1 VVRRGGRALYCM
13 ARPARGTGL
22 GNRLFPWARSLV
34 FARLGGAIPLEP
46 RWFQPRL
53 GPLLRGGID
62 LGHYHRSFLMM
73 GLFRRRAEEI
83 GGPRRIW
90 IERTAPRIAEP
101 PTLDAAAAE
110 GLSDGAL
117 VVFSGDRDYFRRLHG
132 FEAFLRGCLE
142 GMTRRRWL
150 RHVDSLGE
158 IPIALHVR
166 RGPDFP
172 EVTPDDL
179 VRPKGPVRT
188 PLAWFRRTLE
198 VIRGHIGHPARA
210 LVVSDGPEKDLREL
224 LAVENTLLVR
234 PGCVISDLL
243 VLTRARVL
251 VGSGGSSFSAWG
263 SFLGRMPTL
272 SLPGQSL
279 TWFGLGGQ
287 DAPYVGEFDPDHPPG
302 PVMDEIGHALEA
314 SGARAG
320 ERSHDR

>member
-1 VVRRGGRALYCM
+1 MV
-13 ARPARGTGL
+13 RPARGTGL
-22 GNRLFPWARSLV
+22 GNRLFPWARCLV

-62 LGHYHRSFLMM
+62 IGHYHRSFLMM

-83 GGPRRIW
+83 GGLRRTW

-101 PTLDAAAAE
+101 PTLDAATAE
-110 GLSDGAL
+110 GLPAGSL
-117 VVFSGDRDYFRRLHG
+117 VVFSGDGDCFRRLHG
-132 FEAFLRGCLE
+132 WEAFLRGCLE
-142 GMTRRRWL
+142 SMTRHRWL

-158 IPIALHVR
+158 VPIALHVR

-172 EVTPDDL
+172 EATPDDL

-188 PLAWFRRTLE
+188 PLRWFRHALE
-198 VIRGHIGHPARA
+198 VIRGHLGRPARA
-210 LVVSDGPEKDLREL
+210 LVVPDGPETDLREL
-224 LAVENTLLVR
+224 LAAENTTLVR

-279 TWFGLGGQ
+279 AWFGLGGHG
-287 DAPYVGEFDPDHPPG
+287 APYVGEFDPDHPPG
-302 PVMDEIGHALEA
+302 PVMDEIGHALET
-314 SGARAG
+314 ARLRA
-320 ERSHDR
+320 